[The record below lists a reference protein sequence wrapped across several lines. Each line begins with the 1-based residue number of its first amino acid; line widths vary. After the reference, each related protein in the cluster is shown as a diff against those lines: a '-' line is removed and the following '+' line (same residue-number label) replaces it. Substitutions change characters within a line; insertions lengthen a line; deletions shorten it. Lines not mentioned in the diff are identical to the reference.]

1 MTHHTNNACA
11 PMMPSLPS
19 EVAPAAESQK
29 ARRADAQVIAA
40 EVSDVMAIIRVIN
53 APHEDKQ

>member
-11 PMMPSLPS
+11 TMMSLPS
-19 EVAPAAESQK
+19 EVAREAESQK
-29 ARRADAQVIAA
+29 ARRVDAQVIAA

>member
-1 MTHHTNNACA
+1 
-11 PMMPSLPS
+11 MMPSLPS
-19 EVAPAAESQK
+19 EVARAAESQK
-29 ARRADAQVIAA
+29 ARRVDAQVIAA